1 MNNFARLEPVLRV
14 LDVKVPSKTLNEI
27 MEEKKGVAARVLLS
41 VKAALENIS
50 EEDRRRGIFYFQ
62 SFFFPFII
70 F

>member
-14 LDVKVPSKTLNEI
+14 LDAKVPSKTLNEI

-50 EEDRRRGIFYFQ
+50 EEDRRRGILLY
-62 SFFFPFII
+62 IYI
-70 F
+70 HIYK